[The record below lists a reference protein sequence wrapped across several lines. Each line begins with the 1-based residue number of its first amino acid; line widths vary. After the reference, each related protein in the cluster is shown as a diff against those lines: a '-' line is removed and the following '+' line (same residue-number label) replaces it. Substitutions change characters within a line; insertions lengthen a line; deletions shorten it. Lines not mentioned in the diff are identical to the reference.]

1 MACHS
6 GAQLARGIVM
16 GKISIVSRRR
26 REKRFPETEALRRAR
41 VRELSPV
48 DILPPLQAGGGED
61 HPGPGEENIVD
72 YSAALLDDLVA
83 MALPEVTSALA
94 NTEDDLTG
102 INPVEPDTTVRLDLN
117 PEQSQAIAALSLLA
131 NAQHQPLML
140 DLQEWHEQQ
149 RIVLQFSLHT
159 ETVPEML
166 SLQELCQQLKVG
178 RRSVMRLIRDR
189 KLRCYRIGKRY
200 RFAASEVKHY
210 LEQNS
215 SQGL

>member
-1 MACHS
+1 
-6 GAQLARGIVM
+6 M
-16 GKISIVSRRR
+16 GKISIVSQRR
-26 REKRFPETEALRRAR
+26 REKRFPETAAQRRAR
-41 VRELSPV
+41 GRELRPV
-48 DILPPLQAGGGED
+48 DVLPPLQAGRGED
-61 HPGPGEENIVD
+61 YPGEENIVD
-72 YSAALLDDLVA
+72 YSAALLDELVA
-83 MALPEVTSALA
+83 TALPAVTAALA
-94 NTEDDLTG
+94 TTEDDRPDLP
-102 INPVEPDTTVRLDLN
+102 PVESDRTVRLDLN

-149 RIVLQFSLHT
+149 RIVLQFSLHAKT
-159 ETVPEML
+159 IPEML

-200 RFAASEVKHY
+200 RFAASEVQHY

-215 SQGL
+215 SPEL